1 MTTNHKQ
8 LAGWVKSHYKG
19 FYYEAKL
26 YSDTTYGVNNSNIAK
41 LYIED
46 GLGNVIDK
54 YDRDWVINPEKLP
67 LIILKKYK
75 QKSKEIKLEKV

>member
-46 GLGNVIDK
+46 ELGNVIAK
-54 YDRDWVINPEKLP
+54 YDRDWVINLENSEHIQITNE
-67 LIILKKYK
+67 IINHL
-75 QKSKEIKLEKV
+75 S

>member
-46 GLGNVIDK
+46 GLGNVIAK
-54 YDRDWVINPEKLP
+54 YDRDWVINPENSEHIQITNE
-67 LIILKKYK
+67 IINHL
-75 QKSKEIKLEKV
+75 S